1 MQRNGAKDVIEGQ
14 RCGIIYKMFRNHR
27 FERKKAGSP

>member
-14 RCGIIYKMFRNHR
+14 KMLDNTWETERHR
-27 FERKKAGSP
+27 FERKDCR